1 METPEGKEK
10 EEGKKEAQKKE
21 EEIAKY
27 SLHKIFLND
36 CYINIQIKISK
47 QTHS

>member
-10 EEGKKEAQKKE
+10 EEGKKEEQKKE

-27 SLHKIFLND
+27 SLHKISFND
-36 CYINIQIKISK
+36 C
-47 QTHS
+47 